1 MVEGFLL
8 MLVLL
13 VSALNGLPVK
23 EVICD
28 EAPAYDPE
36 GFSQVVQEGDA
47 SPPTE
52 SADR

>member
-1 MVEGFLL
+1 MEGFLL

-28 EAPAYDPE
+28 EASAHDPE
-36 GFSQVVQEGDA
+36 GFSQVVQEGHASA
-47 SPPTE
+47 SPE

>member
-1 MVEGFLL
+1 MEGFLL
-8 MLVLL
+8 IVVLL
-13 VSALNGLPVK
+13 LSALNGLPVK

-28 EAPAYDPE
+28 EAPTHDPE

-47 SPPTE
+47 SPPPE